1 MIDWGTI
8 AAGLVTLAIF
18 SFLYRDNPFYRFAE
32 HLLIGLSVGFTL
44 VLLFNS
50 VLMAELIRPLFVK
63 GDLTKIIPL
72 LLGLSMFAR
81 FRRSW
86 SQWSKPALALMIGA
100 GAGVSIPAMME
111 ARILRQLAATVEQ
124 FAGLASGEVG
134 GWWAIATMLFSL
146 VGVITVMIYFF
157 FTRPDTKLLNGLSRV
172 GVYFLMTFF
181 GATFGYTVTSRLSLL
196 IGRLE
201 FLLGDFLG
209 LL

>member
-1 MIDWGTI
+1 MDWGTF

-44 VLLFNS
+44 VLIFNS
-50 VLMAELIRPLFVK
+50 VLMGKLLTPLFSE
-63 GDLTKIIPL
+63 GDLTKIIPA

-86 SQWSKPALALMIGA
+86 AQWSKPALALMIGA

-124 FAGLASGEVG
+124 FAGLGAGEAG
-134 GWWAIATMLFSL
+134 GWWAIVTMLISL
-146 VGVITVMIYFF
+146 IGVITVMVYFF

-172 GVYFLMTFF
+172 GVYFLMVFF